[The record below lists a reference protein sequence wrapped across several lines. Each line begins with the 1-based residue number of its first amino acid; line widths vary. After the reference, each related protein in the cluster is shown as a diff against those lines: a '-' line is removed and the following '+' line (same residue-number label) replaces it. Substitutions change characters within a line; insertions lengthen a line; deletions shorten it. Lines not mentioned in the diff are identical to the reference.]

1 MKKLL
6 LIVLLA
12 PLFCSAQEGVNFE
25 HNQSWQQVQAKA
37 KAAHKYIFMDCYTTW
52 CGPCKYMTSTIFPQK
67 VVADVMND
75 KFINVKVQLDTTDN
89 DNAEVKSWYQ
99 TGHDLSKQYNVRA
112 YPTYLIFDEN
122 GKIVHRFVGASPTSE
137 HFVTKLNAALDPDK
151 QYYTLLDKYNAG
163 EKDPEFVRKFALIA
177 QDAYEKKQ
185 ASELANAYLATQ
197 QNLYTKDNLD
207 FVISF
212 TETSKDK
219 GFDMLL
225 HNGDKVDAAMG
236 KKVSN
241 GIVQNIISRENVY
254 PVIFPRNISDPKDL
268 AEPDWTKL
276 QNDVAKNYPAQAK
289 EVISHAQVVFY
300 ENKKDWDKFGPA
312 VVSYMKEY
320 GSNAS
325 PEQLN
330 DFAWNVFLNCS
341 DMACVEQALAW
352 SKRSIDN
359 NEEPMFMD
367 TYANILYKMGKKDEA
382 IEWETKAMNL
392 ETSADKSTY
401 EQTLSKMKNG
411 EKTWN

>member
-99 TGHDLSKQYNVRA
+99 TGHDLAKQYNVRA

-122 GKIVHRFVGASPTSE
+122 GKIVHRFVGSSRTGE
-137 HFVTKLNAALDPDK
+137 DFVARLNVALDPEK
-151 QYYTLLDKYNAG
+151 QYYTLLDKYKAG
-163 EKDPEFVRKFALIA
+163 NKDPEFLHKLALTA
-177 QDAYEKKQ
+177 QDAYDVKQ
-185 ASELANAYLATQ
+185 AAELANAYLATQ
-197 QNLYTKDNLD
+197 KDLYTKDNLE
-207 FVISF
+207 FIIGF

-241 GIVQNIISRENVY
+241 GIVQNIIARENIY
-254 PVIFPRNISDPKDL
+254 PVIFPRNISNPKDL
-268 AEPDWTKL
+268 TEPDWAKL
-276 QNDVAKNYPAQAK
+276 QNDVAEKYPAQVK

-312 VVSYMKEY
+312 VVSYMKDY

-401 EQTLSKMKNG
+401 EQTLNKMKNG